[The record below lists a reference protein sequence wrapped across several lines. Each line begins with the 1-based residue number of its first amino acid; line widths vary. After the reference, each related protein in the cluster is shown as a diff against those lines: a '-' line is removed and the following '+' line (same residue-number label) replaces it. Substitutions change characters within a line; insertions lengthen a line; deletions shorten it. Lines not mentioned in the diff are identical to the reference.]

1 MWRHVHDPRVGGV
14 MTIHHVVL
22 AIHVSGPISS
32 LVEHVVSLIG
42 TLIVAAIVHV
52 PILLMLAHHLIVE
65 VTASILL
72 ETWPVSHMIVEAA
85 TSLLT

>member
-1 MWRHVHDPRVGGV
+1 MGRCVHDPRVCGV

-32 LVEHVVSLIG
+32 LVEHVVPLVG
-42 TLIVAAIVHV
+42 TLIVAAVVHV
-52 PILLMLAHHLIVE
+52 PILLVIAHHLIIE
-65 VTASILL
+65 VTATILL
-72 ETWPVSHMIVEAA
+72 ETWPVSHMVVQAA